1 MRRILIVLL
10 AIVLPLQFAWAGA
23 AAYCGHEPDGVAARH
38 FGHHSHAHHDGG
50 DAGDAN
56 GDASG
61 DRAGPAAKSD
71 GKHGDKPSAY
81 QAPDLDCAVCHLAA
95 STAVPSVADL
105 APAIT
110 GATFGHPLLRAL
122 FRSAPDA
129 LPDRPQWSRLA

>member
-23 AAYCGHEPDGVAARH
+23 AAYCGHEPDGVAAGH
-38 FGHHSHAHHDGG
+38 FGHHSHAHHGDGQV
-50 DAGDAN
+50 
-56 GDASG
+56 
-61 DRAGPAAKSD
+61 DRASDDPAGSSAKADSQ
-71 GKHGDKPSAY
+71 HGDEPQSAY

-95 STAVPSVADL
+95 SAAVPSVSDL
-105 APAIT
+105 PQARP
-110 GATFGHPLLRAL
+110 GATSRYAPLPAL